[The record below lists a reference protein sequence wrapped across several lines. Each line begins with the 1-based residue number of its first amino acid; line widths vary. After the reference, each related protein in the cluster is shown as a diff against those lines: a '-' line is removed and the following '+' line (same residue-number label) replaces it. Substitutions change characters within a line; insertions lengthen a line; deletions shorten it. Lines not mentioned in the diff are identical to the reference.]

1 MINNFINIAR
11 NTINEISD
19 DLDQFNEKLEIDL
32 VDNNLTIEFDD
43 DKVFIISIHEPTQ
56 QIWLS
61 SPLSGAHHFHL
72 ENEDKPLI
80 WKSTR
85 DNKIQLFEII
95 KKEIINALKKKRKN
109 KKIFKSR

>member
-1 MINNFINIAR
+1 MINNFIYIAQ
-11 NTINEISD
+11 NTINDIFD

-43 DKVFIISIHEPTQ
+43 DKVFVISIHEPTQ

-61 SPLSGAHHFHL
+61 SPISGAHHFHL
-72 ENEDKPLI
+72 ENENKPLV

-85 DNKIQLFEII
+85 DNETHLFEII
-95 KKEIINALKKKRKN
+95 KKEITNTLN
-109 KKIFKSR
+109 EN